1 MSIKNK
7 FHSVL
12 ADLPPAYFAMVMATG
27 IVSIASHLLGFPILA
42 SSLLWLNILF
52 YILLWIFTLL
62 RLLFFPQN
70 FFHDLQDHLRGVGFF
85 TMVAGT
91 CVLGSQCVI
100 LFQGYSWGTL
110 LLVIGAVLWVILIYA
125 VFSSLIIKGDKPS
138 LEEGISGVWLVAVV
152 ATQSV
157 SVLTNRIAP
166 YFSPDREILLFLSLC
181 LFLFGGLLYTLI
193 ISLIFYRLLF
203 FPLKPEKMAPP
214 YWINM
219 GAVAI
224 STLAGATLLTSGKE
238 VQFLIQLRPFTMGMT
253 LFFWSTATWW
263 IPLLLL
269 LYGWRHLRGE
279 VRFSYDPQYWSLVF
293 PLGMY
298 TTCTFQLANAANLDF
313 LMFIPRYFIFAALL
327 AWILTFA
334 GLVRRIIQ
342 FIFFNPL
349 PTANE

>member
-1 MSIKNK
+1 MSIKDK
-7 FHSVL
+7 FQTLL

-27 IVSIASHLLGFPILA
+27 IVSIASDMLGFHILATALLG
-42 SSLLWLNILF
+42 LNILF
-52 YILLWIFTLL
+52 YILLWILTLL
-62 RLLFFPQN
+62 RLFLFPQN

-100 LFQGYSWGTL
+100 LFQGYVWGTI
-110 LLVIGAVLWVILIYA
+110 LLVVGAGLWVILIYA
-125 VFSSLIIKGDKPS
+125 VFTGLIIRSDKPS

-157 SVLTNRIAP
+157 SVLTNRLAP
-166 YFSPDREILLFLSLC
+166 YFSPDREILLFSSFC
-181 LFLFGGLLYTLI
+181 LFVLGGLLYILI

-238 VQFLIQLRPFTMGMT
+238 VQFLIQMRPFTMGMT
-253 LFFWSTATWW
+253 FLFWSTATWW
-263 IPLLLL
+263 IPLLLF
-269 LYGWRHLRGE
+269 LYGWRHLHRK
-279 VRFSYDPQYWSLVF
+279 VRFSYDLQYWSMVF

-298 TTCTFQLANAANLDF
+298 TTCTLQLASAANLSF
-313 LMFIPRYFIFAALL
+313 LIPVPRYFIFAALL
-327 AWILTFA
+327 AWVLTFI
-334 GLVRRIIQ
+334 GLIKRVFQ
-342 FIFFNPL
+342 FFHVS
-349 PTANE
+349 